1 MEPAHGGCIDTKKA
15 SRGRPSFARDVV
27 QFWLCLLSSA
37 GHVALLEAAGAD
49 VHLLGTA
56 VLEDGD
62 TLDVGL
68 ELAVHGAVG
77 VADGTTS
84 NGVLAADIAYLRH
97 DSDLHRAAPVALG
110 ADNLQ
115 KPNYFSTP
123 RAACKR
129 LAQVL
134 VAVL

>member
-1 MEPAHGGCIDTKKA
+1 MPQPKNENEEGLPWEAFDSCESDA
-15 SRGRPSFARDVV
+15 FELR
-27 QFWLCLLSSA
+27 LLRRA
-37 GHVALLEAAGAD
+37 GNVALLQATRAD
-49 VHLLGTA
+49 VHLLRMA
-56 VLEDGD
+56 ILVHGD
-62 TLDVGL
+62 TLDIGL

-115 KPNYFSTP
+115 KPNYFSTV
-123 RAACKR
+123 RAACKG
-129 LAQVL
+129 LPHLL